1 MEKQTQVEWQQS
13 VANPPDFRPYGLDG
27 LGSTARVVYPIINHD
42 GIFLDLL
49 EHPRAIR
56 IAMAF
61 LGPDI
66 Q

>member
-13 VANPPDFRPYGLDG
+13 VANPPDFRPYGLG
-27 LGSTARVVYPIINHD
+27 PTARVVYPIINHD
-42 GIFLDLL
+42 DIFLDLL